1 MYYLTKV
8 NNQNTNYKKLIIG
21 SLILY
26 IPLLTFNIMV
36 YSTLNDINNLL
47 NTDDNMDYIHKIKI
61 IIDGV
66 CKDIINCNID

>member
-1 MYYLTKV
+1 MEYLIT
-8 NNQNTNYKKLIIG
+8 NNQNTHYKKIVIG
-21 SLILY
+21 TLILY

-36 YSTLNDINNLL
+36 YNTLNDINNLL

-66 CKDIINCNID
+66 CKDIINCNLN